1 MKGTGEEEEGG
12 GRYRAALTSALPQHP
27 IAVGVDVPGASRSL
41 TEPHGAS
48 RSLSSAAA
56 GLQPDRRGGGL
67 GQPHALCLHA
77 LTAQRRD
84 PGGRARRGDGPDG
97 QTERSGPL
105 SMLLS
110 VPPPVTVPS
119 GD

>member
-1 MKGTGEEEEGG
+1 M
-12 GRYRAALTSALPQHP
+12 LTSALPQHP
-27 IAVGVDVPGASRSL
+27 IAVRVDVLGAPRSF

-48 RSLSSAAA
+48 AQQQR
-56 GLQPDRRGGGL
+56 GLQLDRRGED
-67 GQPHALCLHA
+67 ALCLHA

-84 PGGRARRGDGPDG
+84 PGGRARSGDGADG

-105 SMLLS
+105 SMLLLM
-110 VPPPVTVPS
+110 PPAVTVPS